1 MQKKFKL
8 IKKIDLSLT
17 NEKRNDLIL
26 KFCENKYNE
35 EIQRENGINTKA
47 GFLLTIISLLIVGYT
62 SLLTLFNSIYIDCIS
77 CINFLMYVFIG
88 LLFIDLFILLFGINF
103 TTRNY
108 LSKINTL
115 VDFSK
120 NKKYKD
126 EITDGIIDLYSKT
139 LESFSNCN
147 SKRIKV
153 LTASIIILLV
163 IIALTI
169 ISSIFIFG
177 GIIY

>member
-1 MQKKFKL
+1 MYL
-8 IKKIDLSLT
+8 I
-17 NEKRNDLIL
+17 
-26 KFCENKYNE
+26 
-35 EIQRENGINTKA
+35 
-47 GFLLTIISLLIVGYT
+47 FLVL
-62 SLLTLFNSIYIDCIS
+62 
-77 CINFLMYVFIG
+77 
-88 LLFIDLFILLFGINF
+88 
-103 TTRNY
+103 
-108 LSKINTL
+108 NTL

-163 IIALTI
+163 IISLTI
-169 ISSIFIFG
+169 ISSILIFG